1 MYIDVDSKELVR
13 VITEIEKRKPKGRS
27 KKFQQADV
35 ELYFLAGLAI
45 FVVDT
50 IEISTP
56 AKGQDWRGRV
66 LFPKIVLIPY
76 VKNPPK
82 GPTVRFSYE
91 AGKVQ
96 IENFK
101 INALHLD

>member
-1 MYIDVDSKELVR
+1 MYIEVDSAELVR
-13 VITEIEKRKPKGRS
+13 IISEIQKRKPKGRS
-27 KKFQQADV
+27 KKFEQASI

-45 FVVDT
+45 FVVET

-56 AKGQDWRGRV
+56 AKGQDWSGRV

-76 VKNPPK
+76 IKNPPK
-82 GPTVRFSYE
+82 TPTVRFSYE
-91 AGKVQ
+91 SGKIQ

-101 INALHLD
+101 INAQHIS